1 MFCSFFGRNY
11 NMPIKKSK
19 KAKDKPK
26 LMVREIFIC
35 LVGTSVSGPKDLSTY
50 TKHYLTINTS
60 AKS

>member
-1 MFCSFFGRNY
+1 
-11 NMPIKKSK
+11 MPIKKSK